1 MRRTVSV
8 LMLVGATVA
17 EPHAIGTQ
25 TVQTII
31 PPAEAYADAELH
43 IVINY
48 PRWRLK
54 RKRN

>member
-1 MRRTVSV
+1 MRWTVPV

-17 EPHAIGTQ
+17 EQHIGTRNLQ
-25 TVQTII
+25 AVI
-31 PPAEAYADAELH
+31 PAEAYLVAELH

-48 PRWRLK
+48 PRWRLR